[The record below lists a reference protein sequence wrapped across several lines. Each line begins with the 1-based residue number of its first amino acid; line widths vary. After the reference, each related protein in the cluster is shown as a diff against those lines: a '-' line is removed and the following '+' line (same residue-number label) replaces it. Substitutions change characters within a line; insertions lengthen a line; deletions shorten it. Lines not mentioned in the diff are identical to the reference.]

1 MGAGAVRATVVALR
15 AAYDQLAAL
24 PIDALTATELV
35 GVLDDLETLSCQLP
49 TQSHRLLARL
59 QTETTAKEMGAKSWK
74 DVLAIRWRI
83 STSEAGRRL
92 AEAAELGPRRTLTG
106 APLEPV
112 LACTA
117 IAQAH
122 GLINGEHVKVVRETM
137 NHLPAAVDA
146 VTRSQIEADLAR
158 TAISVG
164 PKELKDNAD
173 RTLFLLD
180 QDGPEPDESERARRR
195 GLWKGRQG
203 RDKVIPIKA
212 NLTPEAWATWE
223 PILAKWAA
231 PGMCNPADEHPCY
244 SGTPTQAQ
252 IDNDTRTLAQ
262 RQHDAFVAVGR
273 SVLASGALGQHNGL
287 TTTIIVRT
295 TLQDLESRAG
305 IGVTGGG
312 TVIPISDVIRMAAHA
327 NHYLAVFD
335 KATGSALELFRTR
348 RTASAAQRI
357 MLIARDGGCTKP
369 GCTVPAY
376 GTQVHHAA
384 RDWAHGG
391 LTNIDE
397 LTLACPPDN
406 RLVEPGGWS
415 TQINNNTD
423 VEWIPP
429 PHLDTGQ
436 ARINNYHR
444 PERLFRPPEDDDQ
457 SGRAETHEPGG
468 PEPNAA

>member
-1 MGAGAVRATVVALR
+1 MGAGAVQATVAALR

-35 GVLDDLETLSCQLP
+35 GVLDDLETLTCQLP
-49 TQSHRLLARL
+49 AQSHRLLARL

-74 DVLAIRWRI
+74 DVLRIRWRI
-83 STSEAGRRL
+83 SSSEAARRL
-92 AEAAELGPRRTLTG
+92 EEAAELGPRSTLTG
-106 APLEPV
+106 EPLDPV
-112 LACTA
+112 LPCTA
-117 IAQAH
+117 LAQGH

-146 VTRSQIEADLAR
+146 VTRAQIEADLAR

-180 QDGPEPDESERARRR
+180 QDGPEPDETERARRR
-195 GLWKGRQG
+195 GLWKGPQG
-203 RDKVIPIKA
+203 RDKVIPVKA

-231 PGMCNPADEHPCY
+231 PGMCNPADEHPCL

-252 IDNDTRTLAQ
+252 IDNDHRTLAQ

-273 SVLASGALGQHNGL
+273 SVLASGELGQHNGL

-305 IGVTGGG
+305 VGVSGGG
-312 TVIPISDVIRMAAHA
+312 TVIPISDVIAMAAHA

-335 KATGSALELFRTR
+335 KATGSALELFRAR

-376 GTQVHHAA
+376 GSQVHHAA

-406 RLVEPGGWS
+406 RMVEPGGWS
-415 TQINNNTD
+415 TRINGDTD

-429 PHLDTGQ
+429 EHLDTGQ
-436 ARINNYHR
+436 ARVNNYHR
-444 PERLFRPPEDDDQ
+444 PERLFRPPEDEPTANQPDQ
-457 SGRAETHEPGG
+457 PGG